1 MSRRI
6 TIMLEND
13 LEKKLRSYQAKLI
26 KNSNKSISFSKV
38 LNQAVSEGLKK
49 MKN

>member
-6 TIMLEND
+6 TIMIEDD
-13 LEKKLRSYQAKLI
+13 LEKKLRAYQAKQI
-26 KNSNKSISFSKV
+26 KNSNKSVSFSKV
-38 LNQAVSEGLKK
+38 LNQAVTEGLKK